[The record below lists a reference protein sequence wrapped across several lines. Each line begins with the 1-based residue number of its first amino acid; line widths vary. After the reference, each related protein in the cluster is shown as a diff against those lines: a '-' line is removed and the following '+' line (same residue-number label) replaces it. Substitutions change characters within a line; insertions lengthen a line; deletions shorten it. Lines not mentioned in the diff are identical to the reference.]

1 VLQHLPG
8 KTLQQAI
15 ITQSA
20 LLLRSGGQLMLSA
33 WQVFQSLTL
42 TARILPWDSVRV
54 DPMQLDPG
62 DILLDWRAGPASE
75 QPACR
80 YVHVFRSEELL
91 SLGKTAGLSLSSEFY
106 SDGKNQSLA
115 LYQVWEKL

>member
-1 VLQHLPG
+1 
-8 KTLQQAI
+8 
-15 ITQSA
+15 
-20 LLLRSGGQLMLSA
+20 MLSA